1 MNPEV
6 GNGSAIFNEVK
17 LVFNVFYIVVF
28 TNKLDNNATFRRTTT
43 LTIMTLFIEAVDRFS
58 QV

>member
-43 LTIMTLFIEAVDRFS
+43 LIIMTLFIEAVDRFS